1 MIRNRKT
8 SRMLSMALATC
19 LVVSTA
25 AVQPAA
31 SVFGTGMGA
40 VTALAEENAQST
52 KPLTTLW
59 KTQEVGTHEGT
70 GSYVYDAAAKTV
82 TVNGAG
88 TKFDKLAG
96 SDDLFYAYFE
106 GKGDLTITAKMTV
119 NNNGNAGYAGLLIR
133 NAADEAGS
141 ASAALYAD
149 LANGSKNQIRYG
161 YHGEAAGGGASQ
173 VNTAVTT
180 ESSDIYIKLEVSGK
194 TATYHVASTADFSD
208 EKVKI
213 QTIDGLSAKTIGFF
227 ATEGVTAEF
236 SDVTVTSN
244 YTTDDGADVKKQIFD
259 SEAGEVNFSQSSSK
273 DYSGN
278 YDAGN
283 SFETSANGNI
293 LSVKHTRSAT
303 VKGNIRDDKGMDYLL
318 FPETSED
325 MTISADITVTKL
337 DSGTDKQG
345 LAIGQF
351 NAKTGSAMKCDVLHI
366 QKNIVIQHTFSTIS
380 GTGNC
385 GDPKVGKKS
394 DTANGYE
401 LGGTYTLTY
410 TKSGNIAKMQVVSA
424 DGTVLMGSEANPGEF
439 DLTQSYADLQTGQ
452 TVRYGLAFS
461 GVEAEISNLTLKNAE
476 GTVVYD
482 QNDYYVAVGVAPV
495 ITNAATEVASDRK
508 SMNITWDVAEEGSG
522 NIKYAVYVSK
532 DGGAYTKIAD
542 SKVNS
547 FSYAGMDGDGSYQ
560 FKVVPYGGTTMG
572 TAIETAKVEY
582 QAPLA
587 QTELSA
593 KGSAKNVEL
602 TWTAVD
608 GASSYDV
615 YKKLGSD
622 GEAAVVTTTAELAF
636 TDTNVVEEEPYY
648 YYVVAKNDNN
658 TSNPSV
664 TMQVLTSDGHTGTYV
679 YENEATKLTV
689 KEKSNDTV
697 FGDKVSV
704 VMTAD
709 EAGTAQLYVNGTIA
723 DTKQAEAG
731 AEFKF
736 EAALTEGR
744 NDVNVIFTDAEGKAT
759 RKTFNFVSNPKY
771 DIVVDAAYT
780 GEDGAAVDGIPTY
793 KTVQA
798 AVNAVPSDNAEEK
811 VIFIK
816 NGEYNERVEVKS
828 PYVSLMGE
836 DSEKTHLFYAVC
848 VAQGNAD
855 SMWNRNAMYVDTA
868 ATGFKAENLT
878 VENSYA
884 YTNGSDQQADALC
897 IVADQTSCVNVRL
910 VGYQDTLL
918 TDSRVKDETGNYA
931 VTRQY
936 FNKCYITGN
945 VDFIYGAGTS
955 VFEDC
960 DIVARYT
967 EYKADGCYTAGRT
980 YASTPYGYVFNNCR
994 FLAEDGVED
1003 GAYRMARP
1011 WCAADSTTF
1020 INCYL
1025 GRAISLQ
1032 TSYGDMSGNLAEN
1045 ARFAEYGSYGP
1056 GYTVNNKRPYL
1067 TSNQAATFAT
1077 KTVLAG
1083 FNYSGEAYEDG
1094 WNEVDGVTYWYENGV
1109 RQGTEGRG
1117 KEVYDPSTDAWYWLD
1132 SVQGGAIAKDKDVY
1146 LDSNDGKWVRY
1157 DEQGR
1162 MVKGE
1167 DYRYDGWYRFDEV
1180 TGAMVKGWYTTED
1193 GRTYYY
1199 DEITGQMYH
1208 GLAVI
1213 DGMEYA
1219 FDDITGV
1226 MVDCAWYT
1234 SDGND
1239 YWYENGVRQGTEG
1252 RGKEVYD
1259 PSTDAWY
1266 WLDAVD
1272 NGKKAVNKDVYQ
1284 ESDGGKWVRYD
1295 DQGRMVKGWNTNE
1308 AGTYYF
1314 DGITGAMAK
1323 GSVVIDGVEHYFN
1336 EATGIQER

>member
-1 MIRNRKT
+1 MIKNRRT
-8 SRMLSMALATC
+8 SGLLSMALATC
-19 LVVSTA
+19 LVVSAVPVQTVDSILGNA
-25 AVQPAA
+25 A
-31 SVFGTGMGA
+31 GR
-40 VTALAEENAQST
+40 VTAYAEETAQST

-70 GSYVYDAAAKTV
+70 GTYAYDAAAKTV

-88 TKFDKLAG
+88 TKFDKSAG

-133 NAADEAGS
+133 NTADEAGS

-149 LANGSKNQIRYG
+149 FANGSKNQIRYG
-161 YHGEAAGGGASQ
+161 YHKEAAGGGASQ

-180 ESSDIYIKLEVSGK
+180 ASSDIYIKLEVSGEK
-194 TATYHVASTADFSD
+194 ATYHVASTADFSD
-208 EKVKI
+208 EKVKT
-213 QTIDGLSAKTIGFF
+213 QTISGLSAKTIGFF

-236 SDVTVTSN
+236 SDVTVTSA

-293 LSVKHTRSAT
+293 LSVNHTRSAT

-385 GDPKVGKKS
+385 GSPKVGKKT

-410 TKSGNIAKMQVVSA
+410 TKSGNTAKMQVVSA

-461 GVEAEISNLTLKNAE
+461 GVTAEISNLTLKNAE

-532 DGGAYTKIAD
+532 DGGEYTKISD

-547 FSYAGMDGDGSYQ
+547 FSYAGMDGDGKYQ
-560 FKVVPYGGTTMG
+560 FKIVPYGGTTMG
-572 TAIETAKVEY
+572 TAVETEITDY

-587 QTELSA
+587 QAELTAAGSKSKVELSWNA
-593 KGSAKNVEL
+593 VE
-602 TWTAVD
+602 

-615 YKKLGSD
+615 YRKLGSD
-622 GEAAVVTTTAELAF
+622 GEAVLVKTTAEIAF
-636 TDTNVVEEEPYY
+636 TDTDVVEEEPYY
-648 YYVVAKNDNN
+648 YYVVAKNDKN
-658 TSNPSV
+658 TSNPSA
-664 TMQVLTSDGHTGTYV
+664 TMQVLTSDGHTGAYV

-689 KEKSNDTV
+689 AYKSNDTV
-697 FGDKVSV
+697 FDDNALLVL
-704 VMTAD
+704 TAD
-709 EAGTAQLYVNGTIA
+709 EAGTAQLYVNDVLA
-723 DTKQAEAG
+723 DTKTVGAG
-731 AEFKF
+731 DEMKF
-736 EAALTEGR
+736 EPELKKGR
-744 NDVNVIFTDAEGKAT
+744 NDVTVIFTDAEGNAT
-759 RKTFNFVSNPKY
+759 RKTFNFVANPDV

-780 GEDGAAVDGIPTY
+780 GEDGAESDGLPVY

-798 AVNAVPSDNAEEK
+798 AVNAVPEDNAEAK
-811 VIFIK
+811 VIYIK

-828 PYVSLMGE
+828 PYVSLLGQ
-836 DSEKTHLFYAVC
+836 DSEKTHLFYSVC
-848 VAQGNAD
+848 VANGNAD

-868 ATGFKAENLT
+868 ATGFTAENLT
-878 VENSYA
+878 VENSYD

-897 IVADQTSCVNVRL
+897 IVADQTACINVRL
-910 VGYQDTLL
+910 IGYQDTLL
-918 TDSRVKDETGNYA
+918 TDTRTKDENGNYA

-967 EYKADGCYTAGRT
+967 EYKSDGCYTAGRT

-994 FLAEDGVED
+994 FLAEEGVAD

-1011 WCAADSTTF
+1011 WGADDSTTF
-1020 INCYL
+1020 MNCYL
-1025 GRAISLQ
+1025 GRAISLE

-1067 TSNQAATFAT
+1067 TSAQAAKFKTDTVMGDYDYSARTAT
-1077 KTVLAG
+1077 LYGTQQEKPKTDITVVDKA
-1083 FNYSGEAYEDG
+1083 
-1094 WNEVDGVTYWYENGV
+1094 EVVKNVAVDEN
-1109 RQGTEGRG
+1109 
-1117 KEVYDPSTDAWYWLD
+1117 
-1132 SVQGGAIAKDKDVY
+1132 
-1146 LDSNDGKWVRY
+1146 
-1157 DEQGR
+1157 
-1162 MVKGE
+1162 
-1167 DYRYDGWYRFDEV
+1167 
-1180 TGAMVKGWYTTED
+1180 
-1193 GRTYYY
+1193 
-1199 DEITGQMYH
+1199 
-1208 GLAVI
+1208 AVI
-1213 DGMEYA
+1213 KNAAGE
-1219 FDDITGV
+1219 TVNPG
-1226 MVDCAWYT
+1226 
-1234 SDGND
+1234 
-1239 YWYENGVRQGTEG
+1239 
-1252 RGKEVYD
+1252 EV
-1259 PSTDAWY
+1259 
-1266 WLDAVD
+1266 
-1272 NGKKAVNKDVYQ
+1272 
-1284 ESDGGKWVRYD
+1284 
-1295 DQGRMVKGWNTNE
+1295 
-1308 AGTYYF
+1308 
-1314 DGITGAMAK
+1314 
-1323 GSVVIDGVEHYFN
+1323 SVVIEKAGNSVIDSIMKGFTAGGILIADGSTVDYYDIELQDENGQAVMLESGKIQITFAYKEGIDYSKVNVIVYHLN
-1336 EATGIQER
+1336 EKTGVIEKLETQLTSEGIRFEADSFSPFAVYYENKTVQKDDVTKPDDTKKDDTKTDDVKKDDAGSGTQQGENTGAADAPEESENAQQSADTGVQTGDTANGFGFLAAAVAAAGAGAYEFLKKRKLIRR